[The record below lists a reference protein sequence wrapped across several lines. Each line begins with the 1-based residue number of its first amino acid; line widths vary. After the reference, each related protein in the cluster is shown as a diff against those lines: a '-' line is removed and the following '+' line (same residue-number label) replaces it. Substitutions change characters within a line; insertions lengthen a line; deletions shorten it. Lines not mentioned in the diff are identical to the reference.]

1 MHRTQVLLNH
11 TLEKTVARQAA
22 DLSLLAEER
31 FRQEF
36 ESLALAAELLAAS
49 PNKIEE
55 ERIFSGLRGSEKN
68 VSVGILS
75 VQGEALSGSYISR
88 RSFLGL
94 PHAFRGQNVVDY
106 SSRDGLLFAVPYLI
120 VGYDVLWGA
129 MRNILHGQV
138 FDEKFLMAVATLG
151 AFAIQ
156 EYPEAAA
163 VMGRISAPSCTGGTA
178 TRCCPTG
185 SA

>member
-1 MHRTQVLLNH
+1 MHRTQVILNN

-55 ERIFSGLRGSEKN
+55 ERIFSGLRGTEKN

-106 SSRDGLLFAVPYLI
+106 SSRDGLLFAVPI
-120 VGYDVLWGA
+120 
-129 MRNILHGQV
+129 RHGQNIR
-138 FDEKFLMAVATLG
+138 AVLYRRYGDTMLPDRFRLTAYHPGVHLLL
-151 AFAIQ
+151 
-156 EYPEAAA
+156 YNN
-163 VMGRISAPSCTGGTA
+163 TGHLVV
-178 TRCCPTG
+178 PYKNY
-185 SA
+185 S